1 MKKIQQLIL
10 SLTLISAVCA
20 AVLAI
25 VNNAT
30 KERIASLGKL
40 KAEKAARDVMP
51 GVEVV
56 VPFEDPQAPGDESLK
71 AFIGYA
77 DNDKTKIIAFAVPGI
92 STKGYGGDIR
102 LMVGLKPDRTV
113 IAYQKLAAG
122 ETPGL
127 GSNLTMPAFIA
138 RFKDQPAATVA
149 VTKDGGKIEALTSA
163 TITSRAVCDAVKD
176 ACARIDRIEGK
187 AQAAPQQQQQ

>member
-25 VNNAT
+25 VNAAT
-30 KERIASLGKL
+30 KERIASLDKL
-40 KAEKAARDVMP
+40 KAQAAAREVMP
-51 GVEVV
+51 GGVKAIE
-56 VPFEDPQAPGDESLK
+56 ESGADPEAPGDDTLK
-71 AFIGYA
+71 AFVGYA
-77 DNDKTKIIAFAVPGI
+77 DDAKTTVVGYAVPGI

-102 LMVGLKPDRTV
+102 LMVGLNPDRTV
-113 IAYQKLAAG
+113 IAYKKLAAG

-127 GSNLTMPAFIA
+127 GAKLSTPEFIA
-138 RFKDQPAATVA
+138 RFKDQPAADVA

-163 TITSRAVCDAVKD
+163 TITSRAVCEAISDA
-176 ACARIDRIEGK
+176 ARRIDRIEGK
-187 AQAAPQQQQQ
+187 TPAAQR

>member
-30 KERIASLGKL
+30 KERIASLDKL

-51 GVEVV
+51 GVAVV
-56 VPFEDPQAPGDESLK
+56 VACEDPEAPGDESLK
-71 AFIGYA
+71 AFVGYA
-77 DNDKTKIIAFAVPGI
+77 DEAKTKVVAYAVPGI

-102 LMVGLKPDRTV
+102 LMVGLTPERTV
-113 IAYQKLAAG
+113 ISYQKLAAG

-127 GSNLTMPAFIA
+127 GAKLSTPEFIA
-138 RFKDQPAATVA
+138 RFKDQPAAGVA

-163 TITSRAVCDAVKD
+163 TITSRAVCDAINDAVK
-176 ACARIDRIEGK
+176 RLDRVEGK
-187 AQAAPQQQQQ
+187 VPAAAQQ